1 MKSTKCLFCKKKY
14 IEKDALLDHINKTHK
29 LDLNGLPAAQ
39 VYFNFKNR
47 YALTR
52 EFGKCVM
59 TGKTTKFNLTTNRY
73 ERFADENARLAYR
86 EYFRKN
92 MISKYGKDTIL
103 DEPEQ
108 QKKMLSNRSISGI
121 YEWSNG
127 EKSTYT
133 GSYEREFL
141 EWLDSYMGWENP
153 GDIMSPAPMTFP
165 YKDGDNAERFH
176 IPDFYITSMNLIV
189 NVKASTNNHYRL
201 RDIEDEKA
209 QDNAIKASKFN
220 YLKLYDNK
228 FEKFTEI
235 VDMIKNREQ
244 SKNESRIFLE

>member
-1 MKSTKCLFCKKKY
+1 MKSVKCIFCKKSY
-14 IEKDALLDHINKTHK
+14 IEKDALLDHMEKVHEE
-29 LDLNGLPAAQ
+29 DLNGLPAAQ
-39 VYFNFKNR
+39 IYFNFKNR
-47 YALTR
+47 YALTK

-59 TGKTTKFNLTTNRY
+59 TGKPTKFNLITNRY
-73 ERFADENARLAYR
+73 ERFADENARKGYR

-92 MISKYGKDTIL
+92 MISKFGKDTIL

-108 QKKMLSNRSISGI
+108 QKKMLGNRSISGT
-121 YEWSNG
+121 YTWSNG
-127 EKSTYT
+127 AESTYT
-133 GSYEREFL
+133 GTYEKNFL
-141 EWLDSYMGWENP
+141 EWLDGQVGWENP
-153 GDIMSPAPMTFP
+153 GDVMSPAPMTFP
-165 YKDGDNAERFH
+165 YTDGDGKERFH

-209 QDNAIKASKFN
+209 QDEAIKQSKFN

-228 FEKFTEI
+228 FDKFIDI

-244 SKNESRIFLE
+244 TKNESKIFLE